1 MNPIIAD
8 MEGSKP
14 MEERQLLE
22 NEIKGLLLKAVSE
35 LDHNTYIASILI
47 KKALRKLEKINA
59 EKHEEWVKWAMES
72 ETLLGKVF

>member
-1 MNPIIAD
+1 

-22 NEIKGLLLKAVSE
+22 NEIKGLLLKAVNE

>member
-1 MNPIIAD
+1 
-8 MEGSKP
+8 

>member
-1 MNPIIAD
+1 